1 MMEIR
6 RFNPKERVSEELV
19 QAFAELPGRMY
30 AEDPNWVPIPAEHTR
45 ALLAADNPF
54 FRYGELEAF
63 VAVDEDRVVGRC
75 AAMINPRLR
84 RDEQQIGLV
93 GFFESDDRDDAA
105 EALLGAAAS
114 WLKERGVARAWGPM
128 NFSMWHGYRLMT
140 RGFDKTPFFGE
151 PYNPSYYPAH
161 FERFGF
167 QPMSRYYSWDLDEN
181 HIQEF
186 WDKASPFLPA
196 LQAANKGYRIEPI
209 RLDRYDEEVVRI
221 HGVLN
226 ESFTNVLEYSS
237 IEADELRS
245 IFDGYDEFMIPELA
259 QLVISPEDEPVGY
272 LATYPDIAPKLRAA
286 RGGAAEVERLVLHT
300 MALKKAHRRRQ
311 VIETFAIPMLKAML
325 DQGFT
330 KLIGAL
336 AREGRTIYHNVAEP
350 TREYTL
356 YAMDL

>member
-1 MMEIR
+1 MDIR
-6 RFNPKERVSEELV
+6 RFNSRESSEELA
-19 QAFAELPGRMY
+19 QAFAELPDRLY
-30 AEDPNWVPIPAEHTR
+30 ADDPNWVPIPADSTR
-45 ALLAADNPF
+45 KLLSADNPF

-63 VAVDEDRVVGRC
+63 VAIEGDRVVGRC
-75 AAMINPRLR
+75 AAMINPRLK
-84 RDEQQIGLV
+84 RDDQQVGLV
-93 GFFESDDRDDAA
+93 GFFELEDREEIAK
-105 EALLGAAAS
+105 ALLDEAVAWLKARGAA
-114 WLKERGVARAWGPM
+114 RVWGPM

-151 PYNPSYYPAH
+151 PYNPPHYPQH
-161 FERFGF
+161 LERFGF
-167 QPMSRYYSWDLDEN
+167 QPMSRYYSWDLDEG
-181 HIQEF
+181 HIKEF

-245 IFDGYDEFMIPELA
+245 IFDGYDAFMIPELA
-259 QLVISPEDEPVGY
+259 QLVISPDGEEVGY

-286 RGGAAEVERLVLHT
+286 RNPSGPAEVERLVLHT